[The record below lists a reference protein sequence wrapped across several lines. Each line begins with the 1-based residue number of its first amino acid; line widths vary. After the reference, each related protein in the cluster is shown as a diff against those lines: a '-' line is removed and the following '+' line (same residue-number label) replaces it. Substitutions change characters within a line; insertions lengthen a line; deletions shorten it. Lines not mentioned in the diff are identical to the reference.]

1 MAVMIVYDEIETLP
15 LQIAAIKRV
24 VPVVQILNVWNVTTM
39 KHNNIVPYILLAG
52 QFTTYVAV

>member
-24 VPVVQILNVWNVTTM
+24 VPVVQILNV
-39 KHNNIVPYILLAG
+39 
-52 QFTTYVAV
+52 